1 MEVQQASRDHLPEIF
16 KLNNLVQTFPWT
28 KKNLQ
33 DEFENPIFIGLV
45 AKDHEKIIGY
55 LLGRHIDLGVE
66 VMTLGVHMEHQRQ
79 GIATKLL
86 SSFMG
91 HGSSHPAKAILL
103 EVSEN
108 NLGALTLYKK
118 MGFQISGTRKAYY
131 PDGSSAIC
139 MKLNIANP

>member
-1 MEVQQASRDHLPEIF
+1 
-16 KLNNLVQTFPWT
+16 
-28 KKNLQ
+28 
-33 DEFENPIFIGLV
+33 
-45 AKDHEKIIGY
+45 
-55 LLGRHIDLGVE
+55 
-66 VMTLGVHMEHQRQ
+66 
-79 GIATKLL
+79 
-86 SSFMG
+86 MG
-91 HGSSHPAKAILL
+91 HGSTHPAKAILL